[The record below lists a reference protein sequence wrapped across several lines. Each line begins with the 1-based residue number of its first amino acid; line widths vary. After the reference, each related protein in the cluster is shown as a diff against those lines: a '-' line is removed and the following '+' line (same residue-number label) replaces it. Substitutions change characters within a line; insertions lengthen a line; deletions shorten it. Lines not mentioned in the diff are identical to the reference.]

1 MITTPIAFT
10 LADIMEADDKYFPLS
25 QHDNM
30 RLLEHIPDG
39 EEIYLTIR
47 DNLYTEYVRAENQ
60 CGTVIVHRGVDSTAR
75 RFPRGSCV
83 FFEASLPLIKW
94 LICNYDCCADEEC
107 PCTPVEIQRSALPSA
122 VLNNPWEGRVLLT
135 GSLPIQTK
143 VTGLPAW
150 MSAEQEGDRIVLSGT
165 PTTNTTVN
173 IAVAATN
180 CSGTQLDTAQ
190 FRIPVLTTT

>member
-10 LADIMEADDKYFPLS
+10 LADIMEVDDKYFPLT
-25 QHDNM
+25 QHDTV
-30 RLLEHIPDG
+30 RLLEHLPDG

-60 CGTVIVHRGVDSTAR
+60 CGTVIVHRGVDSTPR

-94 LICNYDCCADEEC
+94 LICNHDCCEDTEC
-107 PCTPVEIQRSALPSA
+107 PCTPVEIQRTVLPA
-122 VLNNPWEGRVLLT
+122 AILNNPWEGRILLT
-135 GSLPIQTK
+135 GSHPIQTR
-143 VTGLPAW
+143 VTGLPTW
-150 MSAEQEGDRIVLSGT
+150 MTAKQEGDRIILSGT
-165 PTTNTTVN
+165 PTTTTVAD

-180 CSGTQLDTAQ
+180 CSGTELDTTQ
-190 FRIPVLTTT
+190 FQVAVLTTT